1 MRTPTAVKLDKQLD
15 VRQRLK
21 ALDRWQEEWR
31 KQDTF
36 FATQIAAM
44 EENPSQI
51 DLQKAAEIG
60 RLRRRLE
67 LQQVRIPFEI
77 PVEIIQEMGYEAL
90 HRELVTQYTQLS
102 KAERLLW
109 LNNFLFLLTPEL
121 RELKEKIA
129 RVRGWR
135 SGGQQRNFLLGGD
148 TGTGKSTFL
157 DWFYSHFIPEVQ
169 RDRNYVPIVHIDAP
183 EGNSPRFLL
192 QRIIRGCGMN
202 YLERDKEETLIMKVV
217 YYFQRCGV
225 ELLIVDEVEHIK
237 AHAVRRRLLEVSNLT
252 LHVPIICASCEPH
265 LWIEHD
271 PEIAGRWNDYFRLHS
286 YTGVRLQQLLSLINL
301 LLPFPQSSFIL
312 PPSRNQE
319 SSETEENAKKV
330 AFLEETTKG
339 LLRDLM
345 PLLTEASKEAIQRD
359 LPCLDLGIL
368 ERTWKKLKTKEAITA
383 RKKLQQEKSQDR
395 RGT

>member
-1 MRTPTAVKLDKQLD
+1 MKAPTATKLDKPLD
-15 VRQRLK
+15 VCRRLK
-21 ALDRWQEEWR
+21 DLAKWKKEWKEQDAFLD
-31 KQDTF
+31 
-36 FATQIAAM
+36 TQIMAM
-44 EENPSQI
+44 EENPSQV
-51 DLQKAAEIG
+51 DLQKAAEIS

-67 LQQVRIPFEI
+67 LQQVRVPFEI
-77 PVEIIQEMGYEAL
+77 PIKTVKEIGYEAL
-90 HRELVTQYTQLS
+90 YRELVAQYTQRS
-102 KAERLLW
+102 KADRLLW
-109 LNNFLFLLTPEL
+109 LNNLLFLLTPEL
-121 RELKEKIA
+121 RELKDKIA

-157 DWFYSHFIPEVQ
+157 DWFDSHFIPEVQ
-169 RDRNYVPIVHIDAP
+169 RERNHVPIVHIDAP
-183 EGNSPRFLL
+183 EGTSPRFLL

-202 YLERDKEETLIMKVV
+202 YLERDKEETLIMKVI

-265 LWIEHD
+265 LWIEGD
-271 PEIAGRWNDYFRLHS
+271 REIAGRWNDYFRLYP

-312 PPSRNQE
+312 PPSGNQG
-319 SSETEENAKKV
+319 SSETEDNAKKI

-345 PLLTEASKEAIQRD
+345 PLLIEASKEAIQRD
-359 LPCLDLGIL
+359 LPCIDLEIL
-368 ERTWKKLKTKEAITA
+368 ERTWKKLKTKEAIIA
-383 RKKLQQEKSQDR
+383 RKNLQQMH
-395 RGT
+395 